1 VTGFARRRTDRP
13 STPGAV
19 LRPRADDADPTG
31 PRDGRDGSA
40 SSAAGD
46 DADAIR
52 GTAGAGHASG
62 PVAAGH
68 PAALAGAAARVLA
81 LLAVWAGVHAVL
93 APLMLTGRALPST
106 VAVDVLAAAAL
117 TTGVLLVSRDPRA
130 LAAALAVASGLGA
143 ARALAAQAPLAGLD
157 TGVCLLAA
165 AVLLGRRHLMA
176 VVTVA
181 AAAWAAAAGY
191 GAVGALSAGARDG
204 LVAGRVA
211 GEWGYAAGTISVCA
225 VLAVSVSALLGTR
238 TGAAASAVS
247 AGHAGHAVQDALT
260 QVANRSGLELV
271 AAPMIEH
278 ARRSGQAVCCL
289 YIDVDG
295 LRAVNEAVGL
305 AGGDAVLRD
314 VAEVVSDSVR
324 GTDVVARWSGDEFVV
339 VGPGTGMSPLELER
353 RVRARLITQPPV
365 PTEVW
370 NGRVSIGSATLV
382 PWDEG
387 DLATLV
393 TKAELDMQMRRSL
406 RRQSRDRLGHS

>member
-1 VTGFARRRTDRP
+1 V
-13 STPGAV
+13 SGA
-19 LRPRADDADPTG
+19 D
-31 PRDGRDGSA
+31 
-40 SSAAGD
+40 
-46 DADAIR
+46 
-52 GTAGAGHASG
+52 
-62 PVAAGH
+62 
-68 PAALAGAAARVLA
+68 
-81 LLAVWAGVHAVL
+81 
-93 APLMLTGRALPST
+93 
-106 VAVDVLAAAAL
+106 
-117 TTGVLLVSRDPRA
+117 
-130 LAAALAVASGLGA
+130 
-143 ARALAAQAPLAGLD
+143 
-157 TGVCLLAA
+157 
-165 AVLLGRRHLMA
+165 
-176 VVTVA
+176 
-181 AAAWAAAAGY
+181 
-191 GAVGALSAGARDG
+191 
-204 LVAGRVA
+204 
-211 GEWGYAAGTISVCA
+211 
-225 VLAVSVSALLGTR
+225 
-238 TGAAASAVS
+238 
-247 AGHAGHAVQDALT
+247 HAGHAVQDALT

-387 DLATLV
+387 DLASLV